1 MKKPARDG
9 FILLIVIILLSLT
22 ATAFAILS
30 ATSATMVSHTRTAA
44 IEANIRNLTASAL
57 AWAIHNNQ
65 KLKQQPA
72 WPVQLE
78 TSALEINEATCRV
91 QLKTID
97 NDSKEFEIEISL
109 LRGKWQYS
117 RKAGLDPDGFIYQQ
131 AIRIRPAGK
140 KQPLVP
146 PRPKQKTKISPHLKI
161 TDPNSPAID
170 PNDMNIQII
179 DYDTNS
185 PNADT
190 NKISITYE
198 PNDQI

>member
-1 MKKPARDG
+1 MKQRRRNG

-30 ATSATMVSHTRTAA
+30 ATSATMVSQTRTAA
-44 IEANIRNLTASAL
+44 VEANIRNLTASAL
-57 AWAIHNNQ
+57 AWAIHNN
-65 KLKQQPA
+65 KNLKQQEPR
-72 WPVQLE
+72 PVQLDV
-78 TSALEINEATCRV
+78 SALEINEAACRV
-91 QLKTID
+91 QFNNID
-97 NDSKEFEIEISL
+97 NDSEEFEIEASL
-109 LRGKWQYS
+109 IRGKWQYS

-146 PRPKQKTKISPHLKI
+146 PRPKQKTKISPHPKI

-179 DYDTNS
+179 DYD
-185 PNADT
+185 PNLHAADP